1 MASFVPYVADNGRWL
16 DHFERLAKNPG
27 KRNTSF
33 YLTKPVQTGKGDSAS
48 PVVNVSPTE
57 AEVARAKSDVA
68 MGLDIKDDISDIA
81 QLAQKLQSINTTT
94 ALKKRKKVQRKKSKP
109 VKRKKNGF

>member
-1 MASFVPYVADNGRWL
+1 MTSFVPYVADNGRWL

-27 KRNTSF
+27 KRNANF
-33 YLTKPVQTGKGDSAS
+33 YLIKSVQTGKGDPS

-68 MGLDIKDDISDIA
+68 VGLNIKDDISEIA
-81 QLAQKLQSINTTT
+81 QLAQKLQSVNT
-94 ALKKRKKVQRKKSKP
+94 AKKKKAKRLKKTKP